1 MLQGYFKLVDSFCLI
16 HSNTLKRNFAR
27 SQNNEDNDIE
37 SFVILL
43 PRQWRQLYS
52 LFSILFLLIV
62 NLQRHFKAIFW
73 SNILNI
79 KNILILSVIFFQS
92 DCACLQ
98 KNRQSYHNSMVFLPK
113 AAEIVT
119 YYFFIWVLTYGLL
132 NSRNSCGNKES
143 QTF

>member
-16 HSNTLKRNFAR
+16 HSNTLKRHFAR

-98 KNRQSYHNSMVFLPK
+98 KNRQSYHEMKVFLQI
-113 AAEIVT
+113 AAKTIT
-119 YYFFIWVLTYGLL
+119 YDFFAWVKTYRLL
-132 NSRNSCGNKES
+132 NSPNSCRNKK
-143 QTF
+143 FRAF